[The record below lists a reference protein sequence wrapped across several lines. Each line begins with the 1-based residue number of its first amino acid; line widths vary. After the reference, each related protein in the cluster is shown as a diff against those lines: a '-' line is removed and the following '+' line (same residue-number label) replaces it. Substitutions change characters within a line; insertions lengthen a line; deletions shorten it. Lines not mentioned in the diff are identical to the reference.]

1 MSRRVSHYELTE
13 DLKVFSH
20 RKDGTSF
27 ELKQSKDQRGY
38 LRVCMM
44 QDGARVYKDIHRW
57 IAEKFIENPQPDIF
71 DCVDHID
78 SDKLNNSLENLRWCT
93 RSQNTR
99 WGTTKVMTPEVV
111 KEAARLLNE
120 DLTGAEVARRL
131 GISRFTLSSWK
142 RKNFKNK

>member
-1 MSRRVSHYELTE
+1 MSSRVSHYELTE

-27 ELKQSKDQRGY
+27 EMKQSKDQRGY

-44 QDGARVYKDIHRW
+44 KDGVRVYKDMHRW
-57 IAEKFIENPQPDIF
+57 IAEKFIKNPQPDIF

-78 SDKLNNSLENLRWCT
+78 SNKLNNSLENLRWCT
-93 RSQNTR
+93 RAQNTS

-111 KEAARLLNE
+111 KEVSRLLNE
-120 DLTGAEVARRL
+120 GFSQAEVARRV
-131 GISRFTLSSWK
+131 GISRYTLNTWK
-142 RKNFKNK
+142 RKKIKNK